1 MISSRNRHLGT
12 LLSFHADERDAME
25 AAQRLRSSR
34 IRHIV
39 LVHRSADGTVR
50 KDHVTPRYGAL
61 WGSATGLVLGI
72 VVGYLILGL
81 SGLLT
86 GVVGYVTL
94 LLASVACA
102 CGGWLV
108 VYSLHS
114 RVEAGLVEKYA
125 RILVGGETALIVR
138 ADSPT
143 MRRAVSLL
151 RTAGVTQPS
160 IFAFHPERVVDGGTA
175 PEEGEPL
182 TVQQLAEHARH
193 LTAGHRVEA
202 SAGRDEPILRQLDR
216 CERVIDEIHRDLAEA
231 AHLEQRMSSSAEWI
245 LDNAH
250 MVIAQIEDVRLNLP
264 RKFYHELP
272 VLVATG
278 PHPGEPRIYR
288 LAVELIAHSDG
299 HLDRHIIGDFLEAYQ
314 SVAPLRISEL
324 WALPLMLRIALIDR
338 LRHLAEQV
346 DRRMRER
353 EHAEFWADRLLTV
366 ARRDQNRLFL
376 FLADLAQAQLEPSA
390 HFTSQLTRQL
400 YDEDTALVPVQS
412 WLERKLGTTLGEVV
426 LGEQAAQAAANA
438 SIGNVVTSLR
448 QLTLVDWREIFQEQS
463 LVDRTLCEEPEGIYH
478 HMDFE
483 TRDRYRK
490 AVEELARASGD
501 EESAVAQAAVQFA
514 REGARDTQGDERYRH
529 VGHYLIGTGRQAL
542 VERLGC
548 REIPRRRLLKWVYA
562 HHTGLYLSAV
572 GILTAGAVLF
582 LILLGAWKGHR
593 LTILLPYALIALIP
607 VSHIAVLVVNYITT
621 RCLPPRLLPKMSF
634 EKEGI
639 PDEYRTLVVVPMML
653 VSEQKVRDEIEKLE
667 IRYLANPDANLLF
680 SLFSDFL
687 DAREAQVE
695 GDEELLQSVVTGIEE
710 LNNRYGAGRFYLFHR
725 KRVWTDSEGCYIGW
739 ERKRGKLESL
749 NRLLNEDAEPGG
761 ENIVYVGNSDRLADV
776 RFVITLDSDTQL
788 PRDSARRL
796 IETMSHPLNLRNGEP
811 ADGDYNII
819 QPRVTT
825 DLPSATATPFSRLF
839 TDPVGTDPYTKA
851 VSDVYQDLAGEG
863 SYIGKGIYDPRAFHR
878 VLTGRFPE
886 QRLLSHDLIEGGHL
900 SVAFA
905 SDIELYDEFPP
916 DYLSYAHRQHRWI
929 RGDWQIADWCLPR
942 VPGPNQR
949 RVRNPLSLLNRWKI
963 FDNLRRSLVPAA
975 LVAFLVFSW
984 LCSPFLGAAAS
995 AVAGFTLL
1003 FPLIAQLVTL
1013 VTRRPGRDKSSWR
1026 GCGHGFRRSLVEA
1039 ALLVHQASL
1048 ALDAICRVC
1057 FRRWVSG
1064 KRLLQWTTA
1073 QAAPDL
1079 VRTQA
1084 RSFFLQMLS
1093 LSVLSF
1099 CLAVV
1104 LYFVRPG
1111 NLPLAA
1117 PFLILWVLSP
1127 LVSVILKAR
1136 AAGVSP
1142 VAVIPAAHEE
1152 RLRQAAR
1159 QTWRYF
1165 ADFVGPDT
1173 SWLPPD
1179 NFQVSHGRGLAM
1191 RTSPTNIGLWLL
1203 SALGAHDFGY
1213 LTVDGVVGRIL
1224 QSLKTVNGL
1233 QRYNG
1238 HLLNWYNIRTLKPL
1252 EPRYVSTVDSGNLLG
1267 CLWTL
1272 DKGMREVVDKP
1283 LLGPQALLGL
1293 RDTFGILRSALRETD
1308 RLNEHRH
1315 VVTIL
1320 QEHFND
1326 PPENLTEMIR
1336 WIHQA
1341 VGPTALLANALR
1353 EGKPATEEVLYW
1365 AERVELEVAEW
1376 VTLTD
1381 RYFSWAELL
1390 TEEADGLLAELGP
1403 EASEARDR
1411 ALAQVPSLRALA
1423 TGGVPAL
1430 RDLNRAVEN
1439 AGKLPNVIGESA
1451 RMLVET
1457 IEKAQWLAN
1466 EMLAQKEEVLGA
1478 SRALAEGMSMQ
1489 FLYDAERRL
1498 FAIGYNISDQR
1509 LDGSHYDLF
1518 ASEARLASYLAIAL
1532 GDVPTKHWLAMGRP
1546 YGSIRRRRVLLSWSG
1561 SMFEYLMPLLFQR
1574 SFANS
1579 LLDNACREAVRAQQE
1594 YGRRLGVPWGISESA
1609 YSDLDANKTYQYQ
1622 AFGVPGLGLKRGLE
1636 DELVVAPYATML
1648 ALSMDPE
1655 EAAANLEA
1663 LERLGLYGEYGFFE
1677 AIDFSRQR
1685 QRDGER
1691 GVIVHAYMVH
1701 HQAMGFLALDNF
1713 LNGEA
1718 MKRRFHADARV
1729 RATEPL
1735 LYERIPVSPPVYREP
1750 MTEHSPSRM
1759 IHDEI
1764 APSISTFNTPH
1775 TPNPWAQILSN
1786 GHYSLMVTGAGG
1798 GYSRWEGFEL
1808 TRWRADSTVD
1818 AWGTFCYIRDRDTGH
1833 VWSNSYQPIRGSTEN
1848 YSVSFAADRTEIRR
1862 SDDGVET
1869 ETTIIVAPEDDV
1881 EIRRI
1886 SLINRSDRV
1895 RNLEITSYVELAL
1908 APHTADRQHPA
1919 FNNLFIE
1926 TEAIRERGVL
1936 VASRRL
1942 REPEEVPVWVCHLLT
1957 EPALTGEEVQF
1968 ETDRRRFLGR
1978 GRTTENPAALHGDL
1992 SNSYGHVLDPIFSI
2006 RRNLTLERGQRVEFS
2021 LILGAA
2027 STRDEVLALV
2037 EKYVDAHAAERQIDL
2052 AWSHAQLEL
2061 RHLRV
2066 PADEVRRFRQLV
2078 DLLIY
2083 PSRQL
2088 RPSSEQLKQNRLGQ
2102 SRLWPYGISGD
2113 NPICAVTV
2121 GEPRDISLIRQLLQ
2135 AHTYWHLHGLKVDLV
2150 ILNEESSSY
2159 DQPLNEQLK
2168 QLIKGHSVHTAVD
2181 ISGGVYL
2188 LTMDQIP
2195 EEDVTLLLTA
2205 AHVALVAARGSLAQ
2219 QLAIKT
2225 DAIDL
2230 PALLETQYMEEE
2242 PSAPLPFMELSY
2254 FNSLGG
2260 FTPDGKEYVIYLGPD
2275 TWCPAPWVN
2284 VIANADF
2291 GTLVSES
2298 GSGFT
2303 WYGNSQQ
2310 NRLTGWS
2317 NDAVSDPPS
2326 EAVYIR
2332 DEESGTFW
2340 SPTPLPIRE
2349 HDAYRVRHGA
2359 GYTVFEHNSHAV
2371 EQKLTVFVPTDET
2384 GGDPVCLKQLRL
2396 RNDGHRLK
2404 RLSVTFYAEWTLGD
2418 HRENTHLHVVT
2429 EYDTQSRAILAYNR
2443 YHPAYGDHVAFA
2455 TLTPEPHTGTTDRTE
2470 FLGRN
2475 GSVADPSAMKRVWLS
2490 GRTGAGLDACSAL
2503 QIKVDL
2509 APGQETEVAFL
2520 FGEAAS
2526 LEEAREVI
2534 AKYRH
2539 FAAVEEAL
2547 NRTQAWWD
2555 RLLDTVQVETPELS
2569 VNLLLNRWLLYQSLS
2584 CRIWGRSGFY
2594 QSGGAFGFRDQ
2605 LQDVLAL
2612 IHADPQL
2619 AREQIIRAAGRQ
2631 FREGDVQHWWHPP
2644 TGVGI
2649 RSRCSDDLLWL
2660 PYAVE
2665 HYVRVTG
2672 DVELL
2677 SEQIPLLDARPL
2689 DDDEHEIFLTPTLT
2703 IERYPL
2709 YEHCRRALERGFTRG
2724 PHGLPLI
2731 GGGDWN
2737 DGMNRVGVEGQGESV
2752 WLAWFLFTV
2761 LTSFGNLAERYGKS
2775 EDAELYRKRARELAA
2790 AVEEHAW
2797 DGSWYRRAYFDDQT
2811 PLGSATCEEARI
2823 DSLPQSWAVIS
2834 GAADPAR
2841 SKQAIA
2847 AAWEELVREDERLVL
2862 LFTPPFDK
2870 SPVYPGYIKGYPP
2883 GVRENGGQYTH
2894 GALWLALALA
2904 RQGEG
2909 DRASTLLRFLNPI
2922 EHARE
2927 PEDVSRYMVEP
2938 YVLAADVYRLDGHIG
2953 RGGWTWYTGSA
2964 SWMYRVWIE
2973 EIFGLTVRG
2982 EQLTVDPVLPSS
2994 WERVSVTYRRK
3005 KAVYEITIENPEG
3018 VEKGVAWVKMDGR
3031 RLEDRVISLE
3041 ERLIKHRVQV
3051 RLGTGEEPTPE
3062 ETV

>member
-1 MISSRNRHLGT
+1 MISNRNRHLGI
-12 LLSFHADERDAME
+12 LLSFHANERDAIE
-25 AAQRLRSSR
+25 TAQRLRRNR
-34 IRHIV
+34 IRRAV

-50 KDHVTPRYGAL
+50 KDDVTPRYVAL
-61 WGSATGLVLGI
+61 WGLACGSVLGI
-72 VVGYLILGL
+72 AVGYLILGL
-81 SGLLT
+81 SGFLT
-86 GVVGYVTL
+86 GVVEHITL
-94 LLASVACA
+94 LLTSATGA

-108 VYSLHS
+108 VFSLNP
-114 RVEAGLVEKYA
+114 RVESGLVEKYA
-125 RILVGGETALIVR
+125 QRLVGEETMLIVQ

-151 RTAGVTQPS
+151 RTSGETHTS
-160 IFAFHPERVVDGGTA
+160 IFAFQPKRAVDGGAA

-182 TVQQLAEHARH
+182 TVQQLAEHARR
-193 LTAGHRVEA
+193 LTAGHQVEA
-202 SAGRDEPILRQLDR
+202 YVSRGEPILRQLDR
-216 CERVIDEIHRDLAEA
+216 CERVIDEIHRELTEA
-231 AHLEQRMSSSAEWI
+231 VHLEQRMASSAEWI
-245 LDNAH
+245 LDNTH

-314 SVAPLRISEL
+314 SVAPLKISEL

-338 LRHLAEQV
+338 LRHLAEQL

-353 EHAEFWADRLLTV
+353 DQAEFWADRLLTV
-366 ARRDQNRLFL
+366 ARRDHNRLFP
-376 FLADLAQAQLEPSA
+376 FLADLAQEQLEPSA
-390 HFTSQLTRQL
+390 HFTFQLTSQL
-400 YDEDTALVPVQS
+400 YDEDTALVPVRS

-448 QLTLVDWREIFQEQS
+448 QLKLLDWREIFQEQS
-463 LVDRTLCEEPEGIYH
+463 LVDHTLCEDPEGIYH
-478 HMDFE
+478 RMDFE

-490 AVEELARASGD
+490 AVEELARASGA
-501 EESAVAQAAVQFA
+501 EEGVVARAAVELA
-514 REGARDTQGDERYRH
+514 IAGARDTQGDERRPH
-529 VGHYLIGTGRQAL
+529 MGHYLIGTGRPAL
-542 VERLGC
+542 VERLKC
-548 REIPRRRLLKWVYA
+548 REISRQRLLNWVYA
-562 HHTGLYLSAV
+562 HHTALYLSAV
-572 GILTAGAVLF
+572 GILTAGTVLF
-582 LILLGAWKGHR
+582 LMLLGVQEDHK
-593 LTILLPYALIALIP
+593 LTILLPYALLSLLPA
-607 VSHIAVLVVNYITT
+607 SQIAVLVVNYVAT
-621 RCLPPRLLPKMSF
+621 RFLPPRVLPKMSF
-634 EKEGI
+634 EKEGV
-639 PDEYRTLVVVPMML
+639 PDQYRTLVVVPMML
-653 VSEQKVRDEIEKLE
+653 VSEQRVRDQVEKLE

-680 SLFSDFL
+680 SLFSDFM
-687 DAREAQVE
+687 DSREVHGE
-695 GDEELLQSVVTGIEE
+695 GDEELLQAVVTGIEE
-710 LNNRYGAGRFYLFHR
+710 LNNRHGAGRFYLFHR
-725 KRVWTDSEGCYIGW
+725 KRVWTDSEESYIGW
-739 ERKRGKLESL
+739 ERKRGKLEVL
-749 NRLLNEDAEPGG
+749 NRLLNGDAAPGG
-761 ENIVYVGNSDRLADV
+761 ENIVYVGDRDRLADV
-776 RFVITLDSDTQL
+776 RFVMTLDSDTQL

-796 IETMSHPLNLRNGEP
+796 IETMAHPLNLTGEG
-811 ADGDYNII
+811 AYNII

-825 DLPSATATPFSRLF
+825 NLPSATATPFSRLF
-839 TDPVGTDPYTKA
+839 TDPVGIDPYTKA
-851 VSDVYQDLAGEG
+851 VSDVYQDLSGEC

-878 VLTGRFPE
+878 VLNGRFPE
-886 QRLLSHDLIEGGHL
+886 QRILSHDLIEGAHL
-900 SVAFA
+900 RVAFA

-949 RVRNPLSLLNRWKI
+949 RVHNPLSLLSRWKI

-975 LVAFLVFSW
+975 LVAFLVFAW

-995 AVAGFTLL
+995 VAAGFLLL
-1003 FPLIAQLVTL
+1003 FPPIAQLVTL
-1013 VTRRPGRDKSSWR
+1013 VTRSPGTDTSSWR
-1026 GCGHGFRRSLVEA
+1026 EREHGFRRSLVETA
-1039 ALLVHQASL
+1039 FFIHQAGS
-1048 ALDAICRVC
+1048 ALDAIFRVW

-1064 KRLLQWTTA
+1064 KHLLQWTTA

-1079 VRTQA
+1079 VHAQA

-1093 LSVLSF
+1093 ISVLSV
-1099 CLAVV
+1099 CLTVV
-1104 LYFVRPG
+1104 LWFVRPG
-1111 NLPLAA
+1111 SLLVAA

-1136 AAGVSP
+1136 ATSFSP
-1142 VAVIPAAHEE
+1142 GAVISAPREK
-1152 RLRQAAR
+1152 RLRRTAR

-1179 NFQVSHGRGLAM
+1179 NFQVSHGRVLAM

-1213 LTVDGVVGRIL
+1213 LTVDEMIGRML
-1224 QSLKTVNGL
+1224 QSLKTVKAL

-1238 HLLNWYNIRTLKPL
+1238 HLLNWYDIRTLEPL

-1272 DKGMREVVDKP
+1272 NEGMREVVDKP
-1283 LLGPQALLGL
+1283 LLGPQALHGI
-1293 RDTFGILRSALRETD
+1293 RDTFGVLRTALREAD
-1308 RLNEHRH
+1308 RLSEHSH
-1315 VVTIL
+1315 VLTIL
-1320 QEHFND
+1320 QEHLTD
-1326 PPENLTEMIR
+1326 PPEDLTEMIR
-1336 WIHQA
+1336 CIRLSVA
-1341 VGPTALLANALR
+1341 PASLLADALR
-1353 EGKPATEEVLYW
+1353 EGKPATGEVLYW
-1365 AERVELEVAEW
+1365 AEQLELEVAAW
-1376 VTLTD
+1376 VTIID
-1381 RYFSWAELL
+1381 RYFSWVDLL
-1390 TEEADGLLAELGP
+1390 ADGVDGLLAELGP
-1403 EASEARDR
+1403 EATAARDR
-1411 ALAQVPSLRALA
+1411 ALARIPSLRALA
-1423 TGGVPAL
+1423 TGEAPGL
-1430 RDLNRAVEN
+1430 RDLSRAVEKAGELPDMLGEN
-1439 AGKLPNVIGESA
+1439 ARG
-1451 RMLVET
+1451 LVE
-1457 IEKAQWLAN
+1457 IMEKAQWFAG
-1466 EMLAQKEEVLGA
+1466 EMIERQEEVLGEC
-1478 SRALAEGMSMQ
+1478 RALADGMSMK
-1489 FLYDAERRL
+1489 FLYDADRRL
-1498 FAIGYNISDQR
+1498 FAVGYNVSNQR
-1509 LDGSHYDLF
+1509 MDGSYYDLL
-1518 ASEARLASYLAIAL
+1518 ASEARLASYLAIAR
-1532 GDVPTKHWLAMGRP
+1532 GDVPTKHWLAMSRP
-1546 YGSIRRRRVLLSWSG
+1546 YGSARRRRVLLSWSG
-1561 SMFEYLMPLLFQR
+1561 SMFEYLMPLIFQQN
-1574 SFANS
+1574 FDNS
-1579 LLDNACREAVRAQQE
+1579 LLHNACREAVRAQQE

-1655 EAAANLEA
+1655 GAVDNLEA

-1677 AIDFSRQR
+1677 AVDFSRQR
-1685 QRDGER
+1685 QREGER

-1713 LNGEA
+1713 LHEGA

-1735 LYERIPVSPPVYREP
+1735 LYERIPVSPPLYHEPLRER
-1750 MTEHSPSRM
+1750 SPSR
-1759 IHDEI
+1759 ITHDEI
-1764 APSISTFNTPH
+1764 APSTSTFHTPH
-1775 TPNPWAQILSN
+1775 TPNPWAQLLSN
-1786 GHYSLMVTGAGG
+1786 GRYSLMVTGAGG

-1808 TRWRADSTVD
+1808 TRWRADGTLD
-1818 AWGTFCYIRDRDTGH
+1818 AWGAFCYLRDRDTDRA
-1833 VWSNSYQPIRGSTEN
+1833 WSNAYQPVRGSMEN
-1848 YSVSFAADRTEIRR
+1848 YSVSFSADRTDIRR
-1862 SDDGVET
+1862 SDDGIET
-1869 ETTIIVAPEDDV
+1869 ETVIVVAPEDDV

-1919 FNNLFIE
+1919 FNKLFIE
-1926 TEAIRERGVL
+1926 TEAIRERGAL

-1942 REPEEVPVWVCHLLT
+1942 REPEEPPVWVCHLLT
-1957 EPALTGEEVQF
+1957 EPAPNGEEIQF

-1978 GRTTENPAALHGDL
+1978 GGTTENPAALHGDL
-1992 SNSYGHVLDPIFSI
+1992 SNSAGHVLDPIFSL
-2006 RRNLTLERGQRVEFS
+2006 RRTLTLKPGQRIEFS

-2027 STRDEVLALV
+2027 RTRDEVLALV
-2037 EKYVDAHAAERQIDL
+2037 EKYTDAHTVERQIDL

-2066 PADEVRRFRQLV
+2066 QADEVRRFRQLV

-2113 NPICAVTV
+2113 NPICVVTI
-2121 GEPRDISLIRQLLQ
+2121 GEARDIRLIRQVLQ

-2159 DQPLNEQLK
+2159 DQPLNEQLNH
-2168 QLIKGHSVHTAVD
+2168 LIKGHSVHTGVD

-2205 AHVALVAARGSLAQ
+2205 AHVTLVAARGSLAQ
-2219 QLAIKT
+2219 QLAIPT
-2225 DAIDL
+2225 DEFGL

-2254 FNSLGG
+2254 FNGLGG
-2260 FTPDGKEYVIYLGPD
+2260 FTPDGREYVIYLGPD

-2284 VIANADF
+2284 VIANAAF

-2349 HDAYRVRHGA
+2349 VDAYRVRHGA

-2371 EQKLTVFVPTDET
+2371 EQELAVFVPTDET
-2384 GGDPVCLKQLRL
+2384 GGDPVCLKRLRL

-2418 HRENTHLHVVT
+2418 HRENTQLHIVT
-2429 EYDTQSRAILAYNR
+2429 EYDAQSRAILAYNR
-2443 YHPAYGDHVAFA
+2443 FHPAYGDHVAFA
-2455 TLTPEPHTGTTDRTE
+2455 ALTPAPHTGTTDRIE

-2490 GRTGAGLDACSAL
+2490 GRTGAGLDACAAL

-2509 APGQETEVAFL
+2509 APGQETEVTFL
-2520 FGEAAS
+2520 LGEAPS
-2526 LEEAREVI
+2526 LEEARAVI
-2534 AKYRH
+2534 AKYRS
-2539 FAAVEEAL
+2539 FGAVEEAL

-2555 RLLDTVQVETPELS
+2555 TLLGTVQVETPELS

-2612 IHADPQL
+2612 LHAAPRL
-2619 AREQIIRAAGRQ
+2619 AREHIIRAAGRQ

-2660 PYAVE
+2660 PFAVE
-2665 HYVRVTG
+2665 HYVRFTG
-2672 DVELL
+2672 DMEILNT
-2677 SEQIPLLDARPL
+2677 QIPFLDARPL
-2689 DDDEHEIFLTPTLT
+2689 EADEHEIFLSPTVT
-2703 IERYPL
+2703 KERGSL
-2709 YEHCRRALERGFTRG
+2709 YEHCRLAIKRGLTHG

-2731 GGGDWN
+2731 GSGDWN
-2737 DGMNRVGVEGQGESV
+2737 DGMNRVGVNGQGESV
-2752 WLAWFLFTV
+2752 WLAWFLISV
-2761 LTSFGNLAERYGKS
+2761 LTPFGDLAERYGKS
-2775 EDAELYRKRARELAA
+2775 EDAEIYREQASELAA
-2790 AVEEHAW
+2790 AVEKHAW

-2834 GAADPAR
+2834 GAADQAR
-2841 SKQAIA
+2841 SEQAIA
-2847 AAWEELVREDERLVL
+2847 AAWEQLVREDERLVL

-2870 SPVYPGYIKGYPP
+2870 APVYPGYIKGYPP

-2894 GALWLALALA
+2894 GALWLAMALA
-2904 RQGEG
+2904 RQGDG
-2909 DRASTLLRFLNPI
+2909 NRASTLLRLLNPI
-2922 EHARE
+2922 EHARA
-2927 PEDVSRYMVEP
+2927 PEDVARYVVEP

-2973 EIFGLTVRG
+2973 EVIGLTVRG
-2982 EQLTVDPVLPSS
+2982 ERLTVDPVLPSS
-2994 WERVSVTYRRK
+2994 WERVSVTYRRE

-3018 VEKGVAWVKMDGR
+3018 VEQGVAWVEMDGR
-3031 RLEDRVISLE
+3031 RLEDRVIPLE
-3041 ERLIKHRVQV
+3041 EGLIKHRVQV
-3051 RLGTGEEPTPE
+3051 RLGTGEEPAAG

>member
-1 MISSRNRHLGT
+1 MISRKDRDLGI
-12 LLSFHADERDAME
+12 LLSFHTDERDAITTS
-25 AAQRLRSSR
+25 QRLRRNR
-34 IRHIV
+34 IRRAV

-50 KDHVTPRYGAL
+50 KDDVTPHYGAL
-61 WGSATGLVLGI
+61 LGSACGLVLGI
-72 VVGYLILGL
+72 VVAYHILGL
-81 SGLLT
+81 SELLT
-86 GVVGYVTL
+86 GVVGYVAF
-94 LLASVACA
+94 LLASVTGA
-102 CGGWLV
+102 CGGWFA
-108 VYSLHS
+108 VYFLNPG
-114 RVEAGLVEKYA
+114 VEAGLVEKYA
-125 RILVGGETALIVR
+125 QRLAGGETMLIVR
-138 ADSPT
+138 GNSPT
-143 MRRAVSLL
+143 MRRALSLL
-151 RTAGVTQPS
+151 RNAETRSS
-160 IFAFHPERVVDGGTA
+160 IFVFHPELALDDSSA

-182 TVQQLAEHARH
+182 TIQQLAEHARH
-193 LTAGHRVEA
+193 LTAGHRVGA
-202 SAGRDEPILRQLDR
+202 YVSRGEPILRQLDQ
-216 CERVIDEIHRDLAEA
+216 CERVIDEIRRDLAEA
-231 AHLEQRMSSSAEWI
+231 AHLEQRMTSSAEWL
-245 LDNAH
+245 LDNVR
-250 MVIAQIEDVRLNLP
+250 MVFAQIEDVRLNLS
-264 RKFYHELP
+264 RKFYHQLP

-288 LAVELIAHSDG
+288 LAVELITHSDG

-314 SVAPLRISEL
+314 SVTPLRISEL

-338 LRHLAEQV
+338 LRYLAEQL

-366 ARRDQNRLFL
+366 ARRDQNRLFS
-376 FLADLAQAQLEPSA
+376 FLADLAQEQLEPSA
-390 HFTSQLTRQL
+390 HFAFQLTRQL
-400 YDEDTALVPVQS
+400 YDEDTALVPVRS

-448 QLTLVDWREIFQEQS
+448 QLGLMDWRDIFQEQS

-490 AVEELARASGD
+490 AVEELARASGA
-501 EESAVAQAAVQFA
+501 EESSVA
-514 REGARDTQGDERYRH
+514 REAVDLVIAGIEDTLGDEQRRH
-529 VGHYLIGTGRQAL
+529 VGYYLIGTGRPEL
-542 VERLGC
+542 VERLRC
-548 REIPRRRLLKWVYA
+548 SEIFQRRLLNWVYA
-562 HHTGLYLSAV
+562 RHTCLYLSAV
-572 GILTAGAVLF
+572 GILTAGTVLF
-582 LILLGAWKGHR
+582 LMLLGEWKGHMAA
-593 LTILLPYALIALIP
+593 ILLPYAILGLLP
-607 VSHIAVLVVNYITT
+607 VTQIAVLVVNYMTT

-634 EKEGI
+634 VKDGI

-653 VSEQKVRDEIEKLE
+653 VSEQNVRDEIEKLE

-680 SLFSDFL
+680 SLFSDFV
-687 DAREAQVE
+687 DAPEVRGE
-695 GDEELLQSVVTGIEE
+695 GDEEFLQTVVTGIEE

-739 ERKRGKLESL
+739 ERKRGKLETL
-749 NRLLNEDAEPGG
+749 NRLLNGDTEPGG
-761 ENIVYVGNSDRLADV
+761 ENIVYVGDRDRLADV
-776 RFVITLDSDTQL
+776 RFVITLDSDTHM

-796 IETMSHPLNLRNGEP
+796 IETISHPLNLRNGELT
-811 ADGDYNII
+811 DGAYNII

-825 DLPSATATPFSRLF
+825 DLPSATATLFSRLF
-839 TDPVGTDPYTKA
+839 TDPVGIDPYTKA
-851 VSDVYQDLAGEG
+851 VSDVYQDLSGEG

-886 QRLLSHDLIEGGHL
+886 QRLLSHDLIEGAHL
-900 SVAFA
+900 RVAFA

-916 DYLSYAHRQHRWI
+916 DYPTYAHRQHRWI

-942 VPGPNQR
+942 VPGPNRQH
-949 RVRNPLSLLNRWKI
+949 VRNPLSLLNRWKI
-963 FDNLRRSLVPAA
+963 FDNLRRSLVPAS
-975 LVAFLVFSW
+975 LVSFLVFAW
-984 LCSPFLGAAAS
+984 LCSPFLGMTAS
-995 AVAGFTLL
+995 VIAGLLLL
-1003 FPLIAQLVTL
+1003 FPPSAQLVTL
-1013 VTRRPGRDKSSWR
+1013 ATKRPGKETSSWR
-1026 GCGHGFRRSLVEA
+1026 ERWHSFRRSLVETA
-1039 ALLVHQASL
+1039 FLIHQAGS
-1048 ALDAICRVC
+1048 ALDAICRVW

-1064 KRLLQWTTA
+1064 KHMLQWTTA

-1079 VRTQA
+1079 MQA
-1084 RSFFLQMLS
+1084 QGRGFFLQMLS
-1093 LSVLSF
+1093 ISALSLCLTSVLW
-1099 CLAVV
+1099 
-1104 LYFVRPG
+1104 FVRPES
-1111 NLPLAA
+1111 LPAAA
-1117 PFLILWVLSP
+1117 PFLILWVFSP
-1127 LVSVILKAR
+1127 MISVLLKAR
-1136 AAGVSP
+1136 AVTVSP
-1142 VAVIPAAHEE
+1142 KSVVSAAHEE
-1152 RLRQAAR
+1152 RLRQTAR

-1179 NFQVSHGRGLAM
+1179 NFQASHGRVLAM

-1213 LTVDGVVGRIL
+1213 LTVDEMIGCML
-1224 QSLKTVNGL
+1224 QSFRTVKGL
-1233 QRYNG
+1233 ERYNG
-1238 HLLNWYNIRTLKPL
+1238 HLLNWYDIRTLKPL

-1272 DKGMREVVDKP
+1272 DEGMREVVDKP
-1283 LLGPQALLGL
+1283 LLGPQVLRGI
-1293 RDTFGILRSALRETD
+1293 RDTFRVLHTALQKADLLRE
-1308 RLNEHRH
+1308 HHH
-1315 VVTIL
+1315 VLSIL
-1320 QEHFND
+1320 QKHLTD
-1326 PPENLTEMIR
+1326 PPEDLAEMILCIR
-1336 WIHQA
+1336 RA
-1341 VGPTALLANALR
+1341 VAPTSLLANALR
-1353 EGKPATEEVLYW
+1353 EGKSDTEKVLYW
-1365 AERVELEVAEW
+1365 AEQLELEVAGW
-1376 VTLTD
+1376 VTLID
-1381 RYFSWAELL
+1381 RYLSWVDLL
-1390 TEEADGLLAELGP
+1390 ADGADGLLAELGP
-1403 EASEARDR
+1403 EAAKARDR

-1423 TGGVPAL
+1423 TGEVPAL
-1430 RDLNRAVEN
+1430 RDLSLAIEK
-1439 AGKLPNVIGESA
+1439 AGELPDMLREVA
-1451 RMLVET
+1451 RVLVET
-1457 IEKAQWLAN
+1457 TEKAQWFAG
-1466 EMLAQKEEVLGA
+1466 EMIERQEEVLGEC
-1478 SRALAEGMSMQ
+1478 RALAEGMSMQ
-1489 FLYDAERRL
+1489 FLYNADRRL
-1498 FAIGYNISDQR
+1498 FAVGYNVSNQR
-1509 LDGSHYDLF
+1509 MDGSYYDLF
-1518 ASEARLASYLAIAL
+1518 ASEARLASYLAIAK
-1532 GDVPTKHWLAMGRP
+1532 GDVPAKHWLAMSRP
-1546 YGSIRRRRVLLSWSG
+1546 YGSMRRRRVLLSWSG
-1561 SMFEYLMPLLFQR
+1561 SMFEYFMPLIFQR

-1636 DELVVAPYATML
+1636 DELVVAPYATLL
-1648 ALSMDPE
+1648 ALSMDPDG
-1655 EAAANLEA
+1655 AVANLEA

-1677 AIDFSRQR
+1677 AVDFSRQR
-1685 QRDGER
+1685 QREGER

-1713 LNGEA
+1713 LNGGA
-1718 MKRRFHADARV
+1718 IKRRFHADARV

-1735 LYERIPVSPPVYREP
+1735 LYERIPVSPPVYHAP
-1750 MTEHSPSRM
+1750 LTERSPSRL

-1764 APSISTFNTPH
+1764 APSTSTFDTPH
-1775 TPNPWAQILSN
+1775 TPNPWAQLLSN
-1786 GHYSLMVTGAGG
+1786 GRYSLMVTGAGG

-1818 AWGTFCYIRDRDTGH
+1818 AWGTFCYLRDRDTDH
-1833 VWSNSYQPIRGSTEN
+1833 AWSNTYQPVRGSIEN
-1848 YSVSFAADRTEIRR
+1848 YSVSFAADRTDIRR

-1869 ETTIIVAPEDDV
+1869 ETAIVVAPEDDV
-1881 EIRRI
+1881 EIRHI

-1908 APHTADRQHPA
+1908 ARHTADRQHPA
-1919 FNNLFIE
+1919 FNKLFIK
-1926 TEAIRERGVL
+1926 TEALREHGAL

-1942 REPEEVPVWVCHLLT
+1942 REPEEPPVWVCHLLT
-1957 EPALTGEEVQF
+1957 EPTSTGEEVQF
-1968 ETDRRRFLGR
+1968 ELDRRRFLGR

-1992 SNSYGHVLDPIFSI
+1992 SNSTGHVLDPIFSL
-2006 RRNLTLERGQRVEFS
+2006 RRYLTLEPGQRVEFS

-2027 STRDEVLALV
+2027 RTRDEVLALV
-2037 EKYVDAHAAERQIDL
+2037 EKYADAHAVERQIDL

-2061 RHLRV
+2061 RYLRV
-2066 PADEVRRFRQLV
+2066 QADEVRRFRQLV

-2088 RPSSEQLKQNRLGQ
+2088 RPFSEQLKRNRLGQ

-2113 NPICAVTV
+2113 NPICVVTI
-2121 GEPRDISLIRQLLQ
+2121 GESRDISLIRQLLQ

-2150 ILNEESSSY
+2150 IFNEESGSY

-2168 QLIKGHSVHTAVD
+2168 HLIKGHSVHTGVD

-2195 EEDVTLLLTA
+2195 EEDVTLILTA
-2205 AHVALVAARGSLAQ
+2205 AHVALVAARGTLAQ

-2225 DAIDL
+2225 DEINL

-2242 PSAPLPFMELSY
+2242 PSAPIPFMELSY
-2254 FNSLGG
+2254 FNGLGG

-2284 VIANADF
+2284 VIANATF

-2310 NRLTGWS
+2310 NRITGWS
-2317 NDAVSDPPS
+2317 NDPVSDTPS

-2332 DEESGTFW
+2332 DEESGIFW

-2349 HDAYRVRHGA
+2349 ADAYRARHGA

-2371 EQKLTVFVPTDET
+2371 EQELTVFVPTDET
-2384 GGDPVCLKQLRL
+2384 GGDAVCLKRLRL

-2418 HRENTHLHVVT
+2418 HRENTRLHFVT
-2429 EYDTQSRAILAYNR
+2429 EYDNQSRTVLAYNR
-2443 YHPAYGDHVAFA
+2443 YHPAYSDHVAFA
-2455 TLTPEPHTGTTDRTE
+2455 TLTPAPHTGTTDRTE

-2475 GSVADPSAMKRVWLS
+2475 GSMADPSAMKRVWLS
-2490 GRTGAGLDACSAL
+2490 GRTGAGLDACAAL

-2509 APGQETEVAFL
+2509 APGQETEVTFL
-2520 FGEAAS
+2520 LGEAAS
-2526 LEEAREVI
+2526 LEAARAMI
-2534 AKYRH
+2534 AKYRR
-2539 FAAVEEAL
+2539 FGAVEEAM

-2555 RLLDTVQVETPELS
+2555 RLLGTVQVETPELS

-2594 QSGGAFGFRDQ
+2594 QSGGAYGFRDQ
-2605 LQDVLAL
+2605 LQDMLAL
-2612 IHADPQL
+2612 LHADPRL
-2619 AREQIIRAAGRQ
+2619 AREHIIRAAGRQ

-2644 TGVGI
+2644 TGIGI

-2660 PYAVE
+2660 PFAVE
-2665 HYVRVTG
+2665 HYVNFTG
-2672 DVELL
+2672 DMELL
-2677 SEQIPLLDARPL
+2677 NEQIPFLDARPL
-2689 DDDEHEIFLTPTLT
+2689 EADEHEVFLSPTQT
-2703 IERYPL
+2703 IERHSL

-2737 DGMNRVGVEGQGESV
+2737 DGMNRVGVEGLGESV
-2752 WLAWFLFTV
+2752 WLAWFLVTV

-2775 EDAELYRKRARELAA
+2775 KDAEIYRVRASEFAA
-2790 AVEEHAW
+2790 AVEKHAW

-2847 AAWEELVREDERLVL
+2847 SAWEHLVREDERLIL

-2870 SPVYPGYIKGYPP
+2870 APVYPGYIKGYPP

-2894 GALWLALALA
+2894 GALWLALAIA
-2904 RQGEG
+2904 RQGDG
-2909 DRASTLLRFLNPI
+2909 DRASKLLRFLNPI
-2922 EHARE
+2922 EQSRE
-2927 PEDVSRYMVEP
+2927 PEDVARYVVEP

-2973 EIFGLTVRG
+2973 EIFGLKVRS
-2982 EQLTVDPVLPSS
+2982 ERLTVDPVLPSS
-2994 WERVSVTYRRK
+2994 WERISVTYRRE

-3018 VEKGVAWVKMDGR
+3018 VGKGVAWVELDGR
-3031 RLEDRVISLE
+3031 RLEDRVIPIE
-3041 ERLIKHRVQV
+3041 ERLIKHRVRV
-3051 RLGTGEEPTPE
+3051 RLGTGEDPAS
-3062 ETV
+3062 